1 MIKKFYRVTATTVVR
16 ITVPEDADDY
26 QIHDNILQRL
36 EDKLED
42 DGRFAFDEIEY
53 ELIEEVL

>member
-1 MIKKFYRVTATTVVR
+1 MKRFYKLTATTVVR
-16 ITVPEDADDY
+16 ITLDGDADDY

>member
-1 MIKKFYRVTATTVVR
+1 MKKFYKLTMTTVVR
-16 ITVPEDADDY
+16 ISVPEDVNDY

-42 DGRFAFDEIEY
+42 EGKWAFDEIEY